1 MFDSIINFFES
12 INPSFGT
19 FVISMIPVIELR
31 GAIPAGIHAGLHWLW
46 VYVLCVVG
54 NMLPIPFVI
63 WIIRPLIEW
72 LIHSKMFHKVGN
84 WLDNRTKKKS
94 ESVLKYKKLGLL
106 IFVAIPFPGTGAWS
120 GATIA
125 GMLNMRQKDALPVIF
140 GGVLIAGAVVT
151 LVSLGIF
158 KIVL

>member
-31 GAIPAGIHAGLHWLW
+31 GAIPAGIHVGLHWLW

-72 LIHSKMFHKVGN
+72 LVH
-84 WLDNRTKKKS
+84 
-94 ESVLKYKKLGLL
+94 
-106 IFVAIPFPGTGAWS
+106 
-120 GATIA
+120 
-125 GMLNMRQKDALPVIF
+125 
-140 GGVLIAGAVVT
+140 
-151 LVSLGIF
+151 
-158 KIVL
+158 